1 MKEFLLTVLSATPF
15 AGRPL
20 FPIVVP
26 SGIPTPHGLLPRL
39 LENPGREWHQLNHRL
54 SAVVSSPTLWLP
66 VTGVALLAAA
76 VVVLRLT
83 RQRELAHGGRLIR
96 LLAPPTVDPA
106 GALTFWNNLIPLL
119 RPAFKRSL
127 FGQPHL
133 SFEISADAGG
143 LSFAIWTPDAVP
155 PEMVEQAVE
164 AAWPGARTT
173 TEPAT
178 SPLPTSAATGGR
190 LRLGR
195 PDALPLKT
203 DHAADPL
210 RPLLGALSGI
220 EENQAVCIQLLARP
234 VTGRRLAGL
243 RTATKRRRAVAQ
255 SAPGTPAPAPD
266 PFRASELAG
275 MVTKAASPAYAV
287 ELRYAAATLTP
298 AADKATAKWE
308 AKVRR
313 GQAHAV
319 ASAFASYTGLNGLVR
334 RPLPKPV
341 SQLAGRRIGR
351 GQLMSVAE
359 VAAVAHLPLDAT
371 VPGLTRA
378 GARSVTAAAAIPTV
392 HGDPGRDLDGY
403 FNDTSD
409 DFPPVTDS
417 ITFPSGLLTSP
428 VGKTGSLP
436 TARDGDSGSSPA
448 GPLTSTAGI
457 SGSLPPARDDDSGAF
472 RAVPLTSADGSP
484 AEPVRPP
491 VAAGKLLGLTTRGR
505 RVMLPVA
512 DGRHHFH
519 VLGATGSGKSTLLT
533 NLILDDIAAGRGVA
547 VIDPKGDLITDL
559 LDRIPL
565 GAAGRLMLLDPAN
578 AGDGR
583 PFTVALNPLAGSDP
597 QLAVDHLV
605 GIFHRIFAAFWGPR
619 TDDLMRSACLT
630 LLVYAGRHGQ
640 TANLAELPQLLT
652 DPTFRARITADL
664 DDPAGLGG
672 FWSTYENLGDGGRSQ
687 MIGPLL
693 NKLRAFLLRD
703 FVRAAVSA
711 SPTGDTQSPA
721 AKVLA
726 GGILLARLPKGL
738 LGDDTSRLL
747 GSFLVAQIWQAATHQ
762 SQHGQTARRDA
773 SLYVDECHNFL
784 TLPHSFDD
792 VLAEARGYHL
802 SLILA
807 HQHLGQLPT
816 ELRAALSSNARNKI
830 YFSVS
835 PEDAHQLERHTLPE
849 LGGYDL
855 AHSTG
860 FTAAARLVVD
870 GNNTPAFTLQTRPA
884 PPAIAGRA
892 DALRAA
898 VAGPDRG
905 NRRRPVSLSGR
916 PPDAASVPTPGIQSG
931 VQSGVR
937 SGIHS
942 GIRLSSDPDR
952 AAEPAARRPVQGSDA
967 PADSCGEW

>member
-1 MKEFLLTVLSATPF
+1 MPVLPATPF

-20 FPIVVP
+20 FPIVIP

-39 LENPGREWHQLNHRL
+39 LENPGREWHQLSHRL
-54 SAVVSSPTLWLP
+54 LAVLDSPVLWLP
-66 VTGVALLAAA
+66 VSAAGLLVGVAL
-76 VVVLRLT
+76 VLRMVRL
-83 RQRELAHGGRLIR
+83 RELAHGGRLIR

-119 RPAFKRSL
+119 RPAWKRSL

-133 SFEISADAGG
+133 SFEISADSGS
-143 LSFAIWTPDAVP
+143 LSFAIWVPDAVP
-155 PEMVEQAVE
+155 PDMVEQAVE
-164 AAWPGARTT
+164 AAWPGARTST
-173 TEPAT
+173 GPAP
-178 SPLPTSAATGGR
+178 SPLLTSAAATGGR
-190 LRLGR
+190 LRLAR

-210 RPLLGALSGI
+210 RPLLGALSGV
-220 EENQAVCIQLLARP
+220 EENQAACIQLLARP
-234 VTGRRLAGL
+234 VTGRRLVRL
-243 RTATKRRRAVAQ
+243 RTAIKRRRAVAQ
-255 SAPGTPAPAPD
+255 SAPGKPAPAPD
-266 PFRASELAG
+266 PFQASELAG

-287 ELRYAAATLTP
+287 EIRYAAATLTP
-298 AADKATAKWE
+298 ATDKATAKLE
-308 AKVRR
+308 ANVRR
-313 GQAHAV
+313 GQAHAI

-334 RPLPKPV
+334 RPLRKPV
-341 SQLAGRRIGR
+341 TQLAGRRLGR

-359 VAAVAHLPLDAT
+359 VAALAHLPLDAT

-378 GARSVTAAAAIPTV
+378 GARSVTAAAAVPTV
-392 HGDPGRDLDGY
+392 HADPGGDLDSY
-403 FNDTSD
+403 FDHGLA
-409 DFPPVTDS
+409 PVADS
-417 ITFPSGLLTSP
+417 ITSPSEPLTSP
-428 VGKTGSLP
+428 AAKAGSLP
-436 TARDGDSGSSPA
+436 S
-448 GPLTSTAGI
+448 
-457 SGSLPPARDDDSGAF
+457 ARDDDSGGF
-472 RAVPLTSADGSP
+472 RAGRLTSADGNP
-484 AEPVRPP
+484 VEPVRPT

-559 LDRIPL
+559 LDRIPEQ
-565 GAAGRLMLLDPAN
+565 AAGRLMLLDPAKTPN
-578 AGDGR
+578 GR
-583 PFTVALNPLAGSDP
+583 PFTVALNPLAGPDP

-605 GIFHRIFAAFWGPR
+605 GIFRRIFAAFWGPR

-630 LLVYAGRHGQ
+630 LLAYAASHKQ
-640 TANLAELPQLLT
+640 TANFADLPQLLT
-652 DPTFRARITADL
+652 DPTFRARITGDL

-672 FWSTYENLGDGGRSQ
+672 FWSTYEQLGDGGRSQ

-711 SPTGDTQSPA
+711 SPTGDALSPA
-721 AKVLA
+721 ARVLD

-762 SQHGQTARRDA
+762 SQIGQTSRREA

-802 SLILA
+802 SLVLA

-830 YFSVS
+830 YFPVS
-835 PEDAHQLERHTLPE
+835 PEDAPART
-849 LGGYDL
+849 
-855 AHSTG
+855 AHP
-860 FTAAARLVVD
+860 AR
-870 GNNTPAFTLQTRPA
+870 TR
-884 PPAIAGRA
+884 R
-892 DALRAA
+892 LRP
-898 VAGPDRG
+898 GPFDRIH
-905 NRRRPVSLSGR
+905 RRRP
-916 PPDAASVPTPGIQSG
+916 
-931 VQSGVR
+931 
-937 SGIHS
+937 
-942 GIRLSSDPDR
+942 
-952 AAEPAARRPVQGSDA
+952 ARRRRQQHPRLH
-967 PADSCGEW
+967 PADPARTTTGRGPGRHTAPGRR